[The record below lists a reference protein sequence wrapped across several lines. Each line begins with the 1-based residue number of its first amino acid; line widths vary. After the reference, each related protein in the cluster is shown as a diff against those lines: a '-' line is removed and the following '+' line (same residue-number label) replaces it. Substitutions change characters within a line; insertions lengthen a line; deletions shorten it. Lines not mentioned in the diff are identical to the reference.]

1 MPILRNTILILDG
14 EERSTLA
21 AVRSL
26 GKCGLRILVGS
37 EFKTSLAGVSKYC
50 SKQVTYASPYHNHQR
65 FIKDLQNIIE
75 REKVEF
81 LLPMTDIS
89 TYSTLVNEEEFNIHV
104 KILSC
109 SYEQYVQASDKINLV
124 LLSQK
129 LNIPVPITI
138 IVETPSDVVLR
149 KNQLQYPLVLKPRAS
164 IVSVGNTV
172 YKTGVRIV
180 DTYDEIVKSIENN
193 IAFKHPFMIQEK
205 IDGEGLGVF
214 VLCDHGKPLVVFA
227 HRRIREKPPWG
238 GVSVLCESTAPDPEA
253 EYYAL
258 SLLEKLNW
266 HGIAMVEFKRDNKT
280 GVPFLMEIN
289 ARFWGTLQLAID
301 AGVDFSKL
309 LYRQSIGTL
318 KEEKITY
325 TYSRLR
331 WLLGDLD
338 NLYINLSNKNSNHS
352 FGDKQKLVINFF
364 KEFSNNSKFQVL
376 GRKDYLP
383 FFWEIKKYFLEF
395 FKKR

>member
-1 MPILRNTILILDG
+1 MNNTILILDG
-14 EERSTLA
+14 EERSSLA

-37 EFKTSLAGVSKYC
+37 ESKTSLAGVSKYC
-50 SKQVTYASPYHNHQR
+50 TKQVTYASPYHDRQR
-65 FIKDLQNIIE
+65 FIRDIQNIIKH
-75 REKVEF
+75 EKIDV
-81 LLPMTDIS
+81 LLPMTDVS
-89 TYSTLVNEEEFNIHV
+89 VYNTLEHEDELKRHV
-104 KILSC
+104 KIMSC
-109 SYEQYVQASDKINLV
+109 SYEQYVQASNKINLV
-124 LLSQK
+124 NLSKK
-129 LNIPVPITI
+129 LNIPVPGSI
-138 IVETPSDVVLR
+138 IVETHSDVVLR

-164 IVSVGNTV
+164 LVSEGNTI
-172 YKTGVRIV
+172 YKAGVRIV

-193 IAFKHPFMIQEK
+193 IVFKHPFMIQEK
-205 IDGEGLGVF
+205 LNGEGLGVF
-214 VLCDHGKPLVVFA
+214 ALCNYGKPVVVFA

-238 GVSVLCESTAPDPEA
+238 GVSVLCESTAPDPQA

-258 SLLEKLNW
+258 SLLKKLNW

-280 GVPFLMEIN
+280 GIPMLMETN

-301 AGVDFSKL
+301 AGVDFPKL
-309 LYRQSIGTL
+309 LYQQCIGTL

-338 NLYINLSNKNSNHS
+338 NLYINLSNKNLNYS
-352 FGDKQKLVINFF
+352 FGDKQKLVKNFF

-383 FFWEIKKYFLEF
+383 FLWEIKKYFLQILR
-395 FKKR
+395 KS